1 MPIWWV
7 MMNLD
12 TNEPN
17 YIEYRKRGVVQP
29 KGYFSPYD
37 EINNYSNYIYLA
49 TVYETA
55 TKRIRIL
62 AQVQDGTWIFRGLY
76 EMYLNEYNPWIQ
88 CTTRPIYPLIIN
100 VRG

>member
-1 MPIWWV
+1 MPVWWV
-7 MMNLD
+7 MMNVD
-12 TNEPN
+12 DNTPRW
-17 YIEYRKRGVVQP
+17 IEYKKRGVIQP

-37 EINNYSNYIYLA
+37 EVNNYTNYTYVA

-62 AQVQDGTWIFRGLY
+62 TQRQNGVWIFRGLY

-88 CTTRPIYPLIIN
+88 CLTRSIHPLSIN
-100 VRG
+100 